1 MPISHRFVLTKD
13 FKGDV
18 NRVLIPKEKWP
29 DLTGNVL
36 PHNHPGGWR
45 FPADNPRHAGS
56 SFSIDDVALIAHFG
70 LVELRAVSPGYTHI
84 LRQSPDPR
92 SVYSTRIS
100 GSTYENV
107 FQRAFPVWSTV
118 TVALQV
124 RVDDADDQF
133 SLDDL
138 AMTRPHLVMLE
149 LSEQWGLEYQ
159 REEFP

>member
-1 MPISHRFVLTKD
+1 M
-13 FKGDV
+13 
-18 NRVLIPKEKWP
+18 
-29 DLTGNVL
+29 
-36 PHNHPGGWR
+36 
-45 FPADNPRHAGS
+45 
-56 SFSIDDVALIAHFG
+56 
-70 LVELRAVSPGYTHI
+70 
-84 LRQSPDPR
+84 
-92 SVYSTRIS
+92 IS

-138 AMTRPHLVMLE
+138 AMTRPHLVMPE